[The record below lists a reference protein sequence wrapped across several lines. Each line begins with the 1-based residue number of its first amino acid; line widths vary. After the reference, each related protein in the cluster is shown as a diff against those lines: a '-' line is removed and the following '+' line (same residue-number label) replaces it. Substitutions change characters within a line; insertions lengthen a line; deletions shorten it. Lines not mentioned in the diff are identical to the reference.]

1 MFSWKY
7 AWLSRRLFLLPIFLL
22 RANISELTV
31 HWKKLAILSVLN
43 SAAPFFLLTF
53 ATLSITGGFAGILNA
68 TAPIFAA
75 MVAWVW
81 LSDRLGVSQ
90 IVGLVIGFVGVLV
103 LVWNKVTLD
112 FDGTTVA
119 ILAGIIAAIFYGV
132 GGNFTKKYMGQM
144 NSLAIATGTMTAA
157 AIILLPIAIYLWPS
171 EPVSTRSWIA
181 AIIMGVASTGIAYIL
196 YFRLIRNV
204 GPVKAITVTFLIPA
218 FAMLWGAIFIDEKV
232 TSIMVVGCTI
242 IFSWNSSRDRH
253 AVVRAEES
261 LMLPFI
267 GALIGAAFGGFGGL
281 IVGGLIGYA
290 GSFVLRQ
297 VLVGTLQVAQ
307 TQLLDST
314 FSIMGALCKAD
325 NVVSRDE
332 INAVE
337 QIFGML
343 KLQDESRKQAK
354 AAFNRGKQ
362 DGFDLDAAV
371 DQFAKISRGR
381 GPLVQLFLQLQC
393 MAVAADGRIDP
404 AEHAMLVRIAQR
416 LGLTEADVSQLEAL
430 LRAAMGGPSATVLNR
445 RKTDLRMPMPR

>member
-1 MFSWKY
+1 MK
-7 AWLSRRLFLLPIFLL
+7 LSDIIDLIALSALWGGSFLFMRIAAPEFGPLVLVEVRVVIAALFLLPIFLL

-75 MVAWVW
+75 IVAWVW

-90 IVGLVIGFVGVLV
+90 IVGLVIGFLGVLV

-242 IFSWNSSRDRH
+242 IF
-253 AVVRAEES
+253 
-261 LMLPFI
+261 L
-267 GALIGAAFGGFGGL
+267 GTALA
-281 IVGGLIGYA
+281 
-290 GSFVLRQ
+290 
-297 VLVGTLQVAQ
+297 T
-307 TQLLDST
+307 
-314 FSIMGALCKAD
+314 
-325 NVVSRDE
+325 
-332 INAVE
+332 
-337 QIFGML
+337 GML
-343 KLQDESRKQAK
+343 S
-354 AAFNRGKQ
+354 F
-362 DGFDLDAAV
+362 
-371 DQFAKISRGR
+371 GR
-381 GPLVQLFLQLQC
+381 
-393 MAVAADGRIDP
+393 R
-404 AEHAMLVRIAQR
+404 
-416 LGLTEADVSQLEAL
+416 
-430 LRAAMGGPSATVLNR
+430 
-445 RKTDLRMPMPR
+445 

>member
-1 MFSWKY
+1 MK
-7 AWLSRRLFLLPIFLL
+7 LSDIIDLVALSAVWGASFLFMRIAAPEFGPLVLVEVRVVIAALFLLPIFLL

-75 MVAWVW
+75 IVAWVW

-204 GPVKAITVTFLIPA
+204 GPVKAITVTYLIPA
-218 FAMLWGAIFIDEKV
+218 FAMLWGTIFIDEKV

-242 IFSWNSSRDRH
+242 IF
-253 AVVRAEES
+253 
-261 LMLPFI
+261 L
-267 GALIGAAFGGFGGL
+267 GTALA
-281 IVGGLIGYA
+281 
-290 GSFVLRQ
+290 
-297 VLVGTLQVAQ
+297 T
-307 TQLLDST
+307 
-314 FSIMGALCKAD
+314 
-325 NVVSRDE
+325 
-332 INAVE
+332 
-337 QIFGML
+337 GML
-343 KLQDESRKQAK
+343 S
-354 AAFNRGKQ
+354 F
-362 DGFDLDAAV
+362 
-371 DQFAKISRGR
+371 GR
-381 GPLVQLFLQLQC
+381 
-393 MAVAADGRIDP
+393 R
-404 AEHAMLVRIAQR
+404 
-416 LGLTEADVSQLEAL
+416 
-430 LRAAMGGPSATVLNR
+430 
-445 RKTDLRMPMPR
+445 

>member
-1 MFSWKY
+1 MK
-7 AWLSRRLFLLPIFLL
+7 LSDIIDLVALSALWGGSFLFMRIAAPEFGPLVLVEVRVVIAALFLLPIFLL
-22 RANISELTV
+22 RANISELTL

-75 MVAWVW
+75 IVAWVW

-90 IVGLVIGFVGVLV
+90 IVGLVIGLAGVLV

-181 AIIMGVASTGIAYIL
+181 AIIMGIASTGIAYIL

-204 GPVKAITVTFLIPA
+204 GPVKAITVTYLIPA

-232 TSIMVVGCTI
+232 TSIMLVGCTI
-242 IFSWNSSRDRH
+242 IF
-253 AVVRAEES
+253 
-261 LMLPFI
+261 L
-267 GALIGAAFGGFGGL
+267 GTALA
-281 IVGGLIGYA
+281 
-290 GSFVLRQ
+290 
-297 VLVGTLQVAQ
+297 T
-307 TQLLDST
+307 
-314 FSIMGALCKAD
+314 
-325 NVVSRDE
+325 
-332 INAVE
+332 
-337 QIFGML
+337 GML
-343 KLQDESRKQAK
+343 S
-354 AAFNRGKQ
+354 F
-362 DGFDLDAAV
+362 
-371 DQFAKISRGR
+371 GR
-381 GPLVQLFLQLQC
+381 
-393 MAVAADGRIDP
+393 R
-404 AEHAMLVRIAQR
+404 
-416 LGLTEADVSQLEAL
+416 
-430 LRAAMGGPSATVLNR
+430 
-445 RKTDLRMPMPR
+445 